1 MPFNSNSGLKFI
13 KMKTQR
19 IALFPGSFDPFTVG
33 HESVVRRAM
42 PLFDKII
49 IAIGFN
55 INKSGFF
62 SLEKRMDW
70 IKEVFDSEDKIEV
83 VSYSKLTIDFCK
95 DVGAHYILRGLR
107 TSADFEYE
115 RAIGQTNRALESGVE
130 TVFMLT
136 EAHHTFIN
144 STTVRDIIRYGGDAS
159 AFLPAKLHITIN
171 DLDTNS

>member
-1 MPFNSNSGLKFI
+1 MEQK
-13 KMKTQR
+13 R
-19 IALFPGSFDPFTVG
+19 IAVFPGSFDPFTVG

-42 PLFDKII
+42 PLFDKIV

-62 SLEKRMDW
+62 TLDKRIGW
-70 IKEVFDSEDKIEV
+70 IKDVFKGESKIEV
-83 VSYSKLTIDFCK
+83 SSYSKLTIDYCK
-95 DVGAHYILRGLR
+95 DINAQYILRGLR

-115 RAIGQTNRALESGVE
+115 RAIGQTNRLLESGVE

-136 EAHHTFIN
+136 ESHHTFIN

-159 AFLPAKLHITIN
+159 AFLPTSIKIDSS
-171 DLDTNS
+171 DLTTK

>member
-1 MPFNSNSGLKFI
+1 METK
-13 KMKTQR
+13 R

-62 SLEKRMDW
+62 ALDKRIDW
-70 IKEVFDSEDKIEV
+70 IKKVFEEEDKIEV
-83 VSYSKLTIDFCK
+83 TSYSKLTIDFCN
-95 DVGAHYILRGLR
+95 DVKARYILRGLR

-115 RAIGQTNRALESGVE
+115 RAIGQTNRLLESGVE

-144 STTVRDIIRYGGDAS
+144 STTVRDIIRFGGDAS
-159 AFLPAKLHITIN
+159 AFLPSKIVIDKS
-171 DLDTNS
+171 DLELNS

>member
-1 MPFNSNSGLKFI
+1 MEHK
-13 KMKTQR
+13 R
-19 IALFPGSFDPFTVG
+19 IAIFPGSFDPFTVG

-62 SLEKRMDW
+62 ALDKRIGW
-70 IKEVFDSEDKIEV
+70 IKDVFEGEDKIEV
-83 VSYSKLTIDFCK
+83 TSYSKLTIDFCK
-95 DVGAHYILRGLR
+95 EVNAQYILRGLR

-115 RAIGQTNRALESGVE
+115 RAIGQTNRALESEVE

-159 AFLPAKLHITIN
+159 AFLPKKITITSSDLKN
-171 DLDTNS
+171 D